1 METNEN
7 IIDLGNWTYPKSWSE
22 LTLKVFQELEKY
34 YSDTD
39 KEFNIR
45 DVLHIV
51 CSKTIDE
58 VNALPLPIA
67 EKIIQSLK
75 WMEEPPKYEAP
86 TNELTVN
93 GEKYVIN
100 TQDKLK
106 TGEFVAT
113 EMVRKED
120 QYNYAAILGILCRK
134 QGEAY
139 DSKFENEVLP
149 KRIEMFENIPM
160 LEAMRTV
167 SFFLSLYLVSETNS
181 QLYTKVEEAINLIQ
195 KRIETSRKSGRI
207 SVLSTLLLKRKLK
220 KLKKSIEL
228 T

>member
-7 IIDLGNWTYPKSWSE
+7 IIDLGNWTYPKSWNE
-22 LTLKVFQELEKY
+22 LTLKVFQELERY
-34 YSDTD
+34 YSDKD

-45 DVLHIV
+45 DILHII
-51 CSKTIDE
+51 CNKTIDE
-58 VNALPLPIA
+58 VNALPLPFA
-67 EKIIQSLK
+67 EKIIQNLK

-86 TNELTVN
+86 TNELIVN

-134 QGEAY
+134 ENEQY

-149 KRIEMFENIPM
+149 KRIEMFEKIPM
-160 LEAMRTV
+160 LEAMRSV
-167 SFFLSLYLVSETNS
+167 SFFLSLYLVSEANS

-207 SVLSTLLLKRKLK
+207 SVLYTLLLKRKLK